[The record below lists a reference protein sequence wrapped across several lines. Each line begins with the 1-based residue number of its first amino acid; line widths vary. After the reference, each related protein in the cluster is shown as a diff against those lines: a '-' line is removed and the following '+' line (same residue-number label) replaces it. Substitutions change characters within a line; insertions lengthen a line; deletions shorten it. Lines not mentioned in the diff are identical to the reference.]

1 MTLVGTGEIQRRL
14 TVLQEEDILELQV
27 IEEPE
32 MQ

>member
-14 TVLQEEDILELQV
+14 TALQEEDILELQV
-27 IEEPE
+27 IEELE